1 LRCPITFLEYSSL
14 LKIGFKHIGV
24 GVEISDKAVFYDA
37 HEISIGD
44 HSRIDD
50 FSILSGRIEL
60 GRNVHI
66 AVQCNLAGGEP
77 GIKIEAFAGL
87 AYGCQ
92 VFSQSDDY
100 SGKSLTNPTVPDEF
114 KNEVKSK
121 ISIGKHAIL
130 GTHTIVLPGVEI
142 GEGCSFSARSLIMTN
157 TSPWGFYAGS
167 PVKRIKDR
175 DKTCLSLEKEYINRF
190 G

>member
-1 LRCPITFLEYSSL
+1 MTFLNHSSL
-14 LKIGFKHIGV
+14 SALGFKHVGV
-24 GVEISDKAVFYDA
+24 GVKISDKAVFYDA

-44 HSRIDD
+44 YSRVDD
-50 FSILSGRIEL
+50 FSILSGKIEL

-66 AVQCNLAGGEP
+66 AVQCNLAGGEL
-77 GIKIEAFAGL
+77 GIKIEDFAGL

-100 SGKSLTNPTVPDEF
+100 SGKSLTNPTVPDEY
-114 KNEVKSK
+114 KNEIKLK

-142 GEGCSFSARSLIMTN
+142 GEGCSFSARSLVINSTI
-157 TSPWGFYAGS
+157 PWGFYAGS

-175 DKTCLSLEKEYINRF
+175 DKTCLALEREYINRF